1 MCVNFAAAHQISVHE
16 LGTFP
21 EVSKSSLRNYIRL
34 LPLTGKR
41 RFPRMANNNIE
52 TVIVGGGAA
61 GIAAG
66 RRLKNASVKCL
77 IVEAR
82 PRLGGRAWTIAD
94 PSGFP
99 IDLGCGWLHSADRN
113 PWVAMAG
120 EQRKTVDKTP
130 PPWRRLSLPTGFPV
144 EDQRDFLK
152 SQEEFFARV
161 SERAQ
166 RDPDIAAG
174 ELLTPGGRWNNLI
187 NAIATY
193 ISGAELDRLSI
204 RDFDNFDD
212 TGVNWRIVEGYGA
225 TIAACGESLPVKLN
239 CPVQRID
246 HSARRLRIE
255 TPDGTIEADQVIVTV
270 PTAILAEAD
279 DFFAPSLPDKTKAAQ
294 NLPLGLAD
302 KLFLSL
308 EHAEEFEKDS
318 RLFGATDR
326 TATATYHLRP
336 FGRPQIEV
344 YFGGQCAAGLEAN
357 GENAFFDFAAS
368 QLANLLGSKFPQRI
382 KPIRIHRWRA
392 DPFARGSYSYAI
404 PGMADCRAALA
415 APVDGRLFFAGEAC
429 SRGDFSTAHGGWE
442 TGVAAAEQVLHARS
456 SARGRIK
463 FESK

>member
-1 MCVNFAAAHQISVHE
+1 MDFQSISV
-16 LGTFP
+16 
-21 EVSKSSLRNYIRL
+21 
-34 LPLTGKR
+34 
-41 RFPRMANNNIE
+41 
-52 TVIVGGGAA
+52 AA
-61 GIAAG
+61 GFIPQTG
-66 RRLKNASVKCL
+66 
-77 IVEAR
+77 
-82 PRLGGRAWTIAD
+82 
-94 PSGFP
+94 
-99 IDLGCGWLHSADRN
+99 N
-113 PWVAMAG
+113 PWVAVAE
-120 EQRKTVDKTP
+120 EQWKTIDKTP

-144 EDQRDFLK
+144 GGQKDFLT
-152 SQEEFFARV
+152 SQEEFFERI

-166 RDPDIAAG
+166 KEPDVAAS

-193 ISGAELDRLSI
+193 ISGAELDHLSI

-225 TIAACGESLPVKLN
+225 TIAACGDALPVKLN
-239 CPVQRID
+239 CPVHKID
-246 HSARRLRIE
+246 HSGKRLKIE
-255 TPDGTIEADQVIVTV
+255 TPDGTIEADQVIVTL
-270 PTAILAEAD
+270 PTTVLAESNG
-279 DFFAPSLPDKTKAAQ
+279 FFSPPLPDKITAAQ

-344 YFGGQCAAGLEAN
+344 YFGGRCAADLEAS
-357 GENAFFDFAAS
+357 GEKAFFDFAVS
-368 QLANLLGSKFPQRI
+368 QLVDLLGSKFAQRVQ
-382 KPIRIHRWRA
+382 PIRIHRWRA

-442 TGVAAAEQVLHARS
+442 TGVAAAEQVLHARN
-456 SARGRIK
+456 SAHRRIK
-463 FESK
+463 SKSK

>member
-1 MCVNFAAAHQISVHE
+1 MAASD
-16 LGTFP
+16 
-21 EVSKSSLRNYIRL
+21 
-34 LPLTGKR
+34 
-41 RFPRMANNNIE
+41 IE

-66 RRLKNASVKCL
+66 RRLKNAGVNCL

-94 PSGFP
+94 SSGFP

-113 PWVAMAG
+113 PWVAVAE
-120 EQRKTVDKTP
+120 EQHKTIDRTP
-130 PPWRRLSLPTGFPV
+130 PPWRRPSLPVGFPV
-144 EDQRDFLK
+144 GGQKDFLK

-166 RDPDIAAG
+166 KEPDIAAS
-174 ELLTPGGRWNNLI
+174 ELLTPDGRWNNLI

-193 ISGAELDRLSI
+193 ISGAELDHLSI

-225 TIAACGESLPVKLN
+225 TIAACGDELPVKLN
-239 CPVQRID
+239 CPVRKID
-246 HSARRLRIE
+246 HSGKRLKIE
-255 TPDGTIEADQVIVTV
+255 TPDGTIEADQVIVTL
-270 PTAILAEAD
+270 PTTVLAESD
-279 DFFAPSLPDKTKAAQ
+279 GFFSPSLPDKITAAR

-308 EHAEEFEKDS
+308 EDAEEFEKDS

-344 YFGGQCAAGLEAN
+344 YFGGQCAADLEAA
-357 GENAFFDFAAS
+357 GENAFFDFAVS
-368 QLANLLGSKFPQRI
+368 QLVDLLGSKFAQRV

-404 PGMADCRAALA
+404 PGMADCRATLA
-415 APVDGRLFFAGEAC
+415 ASLDGRLFFAGEAC

-442 TGVAAAEQVLHARS
+442 TGIAAAEQVLHARN
-456 SARGRIK
+456 SAHRRIK
-463 FESK
+463 SKSK